1 MTETLSLARCRAA
14 ETSGLPDAGCAPR
27 TRFVRR
33 DDIVSWGRVD
43 RRPQL
48 WARPAFRDELDALVA
63 DPVSRE
69 KLGVGLRRS
78 YGDSC
83 LNFGGALIDATG
95 LDRLIA
101 FDPET
106 GRLRAEAGVSISEA
120 LQVIVPRGWF
130 LPTTPGTR
138 FVTLGGAVA
147 NDVHGKNHHRAG
159 SFGSSVAA
167 LGLLSSD
174 GRRLMLTQETEPDL
188 FRATIGG
195 LGLTGFIEWVEFRL
209 APIPSAVLDVETAPF
224 ESLEEFWALA
234 AESVDSHEHTV
245 AWIDCTTN
253 QGRGAFTRAN
263 WAAVGELAP
272 HKDRSSRVVPFDFP
286 GFALNRLSVGAFN
299 EFYYRL
305 QKMKGTRQRQSFEAY
320 FYPLDSVR
328 SWNRLYGARGMR
340 QYQCVIP
347 WGEERVALPALLGE
361 IARAGEASFL
371 AVLKTFGDKPSPGLL
386 SFPRPGTT
394 LALDFPNR
402 GEATLTLMSRLDAIV
417 REARGALYPAKDGR
431 MPAEMFRL
439 SFPQWEIFARLKDPA
454 MNSDF
459 WRRVSR

>member
-1 MTETLSLARCRAA
+1 
-14 ETSGLPDAGCAPR
+14 
-27 TRFVRR
+27 
-33 DDIVSWGRVD
+33 
-43 RRPQL
+43 
-48 WARPAFRDELDALVA
+48 
-63 DPVSRE
+63 
-69 KLGVGLRRS
+69 
-78 YGDSC
+78 
-83 LNFGGALIDATG
+83 
-95 LDRLIA
+95 
-101 FDPET
+101 
-106 GRLRAEAGVSISEA
+106 
-120 LQVIVPRGWF
+120 
-130 LPTTPGTR
+130 
-138 FVTLGGAVA
+138 
-147 NDVHGKNHHRAG
+147 
-159 SFGSSVAA
+159 
-167 LGLLSSD
+167 
-174 GRRLMLTQETEPDL
+174 
-188 FRATIGG
+188 
-195 LGLTGFIEWVEFRL
+195 
-209 APIPSAVLDVETAPF
+209 
-224 ESLEEFWALA
+224 
-234 AESVDSHEHTV
+234 
-245 AWIDCTTN
+245 
-253 QGRGAFTRAN
+253 
-263 WAAVGELAP
+263 VGELAP

-286 GFALNRLSVGAFN
+286 GFVLNRLSVGAFN

-305 QKMKGTRQRQSFEAY
+305 QKMKGTRQRQSYEAY